1 MSKPNS
7 KPNSSNRW
15 IPVEAPPQVK
25 PLTPEWMLY
34 QFLVNWTPQDLE
46 IAIRKNVEI
55 NLGPFWGYVENMV
68 INEVLNWF
76 KTYRPDLHKVLA
88 TEDGIQWLRMNIRK
102 LTQI

>member
-7 KPNSSNRW
+7 KPNSSNKW
-15 IPVEAPPQVK
+15 IPVEAPPQIK

-34 QFLVNWTPQDLE
+34 QFLSGWTPQDLQ

-55 NLGPFWGYVENMV
+55 NLEPFWGYVENMV

-88 TEDGIQWLRMNIRK
+88 MEDGIQWLRMNIRK
-102 LTQI
+102 MTQI

>member
-1 MSKPNS
+1 
-7 KPNSSNRW
+7 
-15 IPVEAPPQVK
+15 
-25 PLTPEWMLY
+25 
-34 QFLVNWTPQDLE
+34 
-46 IAIRKNVEI
+46 
-55 NLGPFWGYVENMV
+55 V